1 MTTLSRKNTYR
12 DQSPHIQKR
21 KWLWIAAILLL
32 AVAGIFIFLYVQIP
46 EDDGDRQ
53 SLVTTLFFFSGLFL
67 VIYLA
72 SFMPGIGSWMQR
84 ARDEHKEMSRPNGVV
99 FFFWIIA
106 SFIHLALLL
115 RTPSPQGPVI
125 YLYQTA
131 MFFTV
136 GGFLFGL
143 VHYFQFY
150 SQLKFWHKQNQW
162 AREMENRHRGN
173 RILQECLQ
181 CEQLIRRT
189 MLEDV
194 EVAQMMRWNG
204 LDEQVQR
211 KMNEI
216 VLYFKRDRFSSEDID
231 KITAIY
237 DWLKNVL
244 LIMEQH
250 PHFRKMKQE
259 NQKSV

>member
-12 DQSPHIQKR
+12 NQSPHIQKSR
-21 KWLWIAAILLL
+21 WLWIGAVLLL
-32 AVAGIFIFLYVQIP
+32 VFAAVLIYLYVQIP
-46 EDDGDRQ
+46 ADAGDRQ

-84 ARDEHKEMSRPNGVV
+84 ARDENKELSRPNGFVV
-99 FFFWIIA
+99 FFWVVA
-106 SFIHLALLL
+106 SFLHLGLLF
-115 RTPSPQGPVI
+115 RTPSPEGIVI
-125 YLYQTA
+125 YLYQAA

-216 VLYFKRDRFSSEDID
+216 VLYFKSDRFSPEDIE
-231 KITAIY
+231 KMTAIY
-237 DWLKNVL
+237 DWLKNVV
-244 LIMEQH
+244 LIIEQH
-250 PHFRKMKQE
+250 PYFRKMKPE